1 MFNKK
6 PKLENGRIPLT
17 KRQREIYA
25 VIKDTPGC
33 RIYKHYR
40 PTGSPCYRLRSSGGS
55 PIMNIQSGIISEM
68 VNKFYLERTDEG
80 YYIPLT
86 AEDYAK
92 KSKEG
97 LYTKV
102 LS

>member
-1 MFNKK
+1 MLQKK
-6 PKLENGRIPLT
+6 KKLENGRIPLT

-25 VIKDTPGC
+25 VIIDTPGC
-33 RIYKHYR
+33 RIYKHYK
-40 PTGSPCYRLRSSGGS
+40 PTGTPCYRLRSGDGV
-55 PIMNIQSGIISEM
+55 PIMNIQNGIIGEM
-68 VNKFYLERTDEG
+68 SNKFYLERTDEG

-97 LYTKV
+97 LHAKV
-102 LS
+102 LP